1 MPKNNFPANSVVQ
14 IDGTSYEYRG
24 HVDGRLQF
32 VDPTTGAVYA
42 APDAF
47 GALRP
52 IDDDQFTRLLAADRA
67 SVLRK
72 PSYDRV
78 RHMNDVSQ
86 WTIAQATAIEPM
98 AGKMLAQCDMLDD
111 AGVPLGRK
119 AIARHLAKHWDAA
132 LIKKYGPHD
141 SPATIERWRA
151 KRGHPG
157 SRHAAQMVRMTGKT
171 PRGPYTGDLQ
181 AELLQKHALA
191 RSAARIEISS
201 AYAEYRCELTAINE
215 GRDPNHARPDEPYA
229 IASRDT
235 FRRRC
240 HALEQRE
247 TVRSAR
253 GSKAVLQDWMGG
265 GRSLTADFAMQR
277 VIIDHTRLD
286 AIVIY
291 QLPSGEEIV
300 LGRPW
305 LTLAVDV
312 ATRAIVSHVIS
323 FTPPSVWTLGETLW
337 RMAMPKRVPPDMAE
351 RYPMLANVRGK
362 PVEIVVDNAVEFR
375 SHTMEAAAR
384 SAGFSVRFCPVAKP
398 RYRAVGERAMGTV
411 NRLITNDL
419 AGRTVPIAQVRH
431 DGYDAAK
438 DAVVLM
444 EELEDIAL
452 RAVAIYNTEPHGGL
466 NGRQPLLAFQH
477 DAAKNGINNFVDLDA
492 FRRDLMPVR
501 EKAQLSGSGIVFE
514 TLRYHDHNEVFA
526 LLDDLVAGE
535 CRRQRRRGATATVD
549 FRYDP
554 MDISRIWVWNRKRRT
569 YVELRCSDED
579 YADGMPLFVHNAI
592 RAKAAQEGAAFNT
605 AQERA
610 EARHRLLQAKLKADP
625 QRDAETRAE
634 MARLYDVPRIRE
646 ITGTIASLEL
656 RPSEHVQQAD
666 FVGHDRA
673 ALTIFDH
680 EVLSTRPDLPPKAT
694 RARRRR
700 DPRDAGA
707 ERAVETPVASQPL
720 RRRMPKE
727 NAK

>member
-1 MPKNNFPANSVVQ
+1 MPKNNFPANCVVP
-14 IDGTSYEYRG
+14 IDGTTYDYRG
-24 HVDGRLQF
+24 HVDGRLQL

-42 APDAF
+42 APDMF
-47 GALRP
+47 GVVRP
-52 IDDDQFTRLLAADRA
+52 IDDEQFGRLLAAGRA

-72 PSYDRV
+72 PSHDRV
-78 RHMNDVSQ
+78 RHMNDVAQ
-86 WTIAQATAIEPM
+86 WTIAQAMAIDPKT
-98 AGKMLAQCDMLDD
+98 GRMLVQCRMLDD
-111 AGVPLGRK
+111 AGVPNGRK
-119 AIARHLAKHWDAA
+119 AIGRHLAIHWDEA
-132 LIKKYGPHD
+132 LAEKHGPHD
-141 SPATIERWRA
+141 PPATIERWRA

-157 SRHAAQMVRMTGKT
+157 SRHAAQMVRLTGKA
-171 PRGPYTGDLQ
+171 PRGPYCGDLQ

-191 RSAARIEISS
+191 RSAARIGISS
-201 AYAEYRCELTAINE
+201 AYDAYRCELTAINE
-215 GRDPNHARPDEPYA
+215 GRDLNHVRPDEPYA
-229 IASRDT
+229 IASYDT

-247 TVRSAR
+247 TVRSAH
-253 GSKAVLQDWMGG
+253 GPKAVLQDWMGG

-305 LTLAVDV
+305 LTLAIDV
-312 ATRAIVSHVIS
+312 ATRAIVAYVLS

-337 RMAMPKRVPPDMAE
+337 RMAMPKRVPAEMAE

-411 NRLITNDL
+411 NRLVTKDL
-419 AGRTVPIAQVRH
+419 AGRTIPITQVRH
-431 DGYDAAK
+431 DEYDATK
-438 DAVVLM
+438 DAVVFM

-452 RAVAIYNTEPHGGL
+452 RAVAIYNTEPHRGL
-466 NGRQPLLAFQH
+466 NDRQPLLLFQN
-477 DAAKNGINNFVDLDA
+477 DVAKNGINNFVDLDA
-492 FRRDLMPVR
+492 FRRDLMPVK
-501 EKAQLSGSGIVFE
+501 EKAQLSGSGIVFKG
-514 TLRYHDHNEVFA
+514 LRYHDHREVPA
-526 LLDDLVAGE
+526 LLDDLVPGE
-535 CRRQRRRGATATVD
+535 CRRQRRQGATATVD

-554 MDISRIWVWNRKRRT
+554 MDISRISVWNRKRRT
-569 YVELRCSDED
+569 YVDLRCSDED
-579 YADGMPLFVHNAI
+579 YADGMPLFVHKAI
-592 RAKAAQEGAAFNT
+592 RSKAAEEGAAFNT
-605 AQERA
+605 VQERA
-610 EARHRLLQAKLKADP
+610 DARHRLLQAKLNVDP
-625 QRDAETRAE
+625 RKDAEIRAE
-634 MARLYDVPRIRE
+634 MARLYEIPRIRE
-646 ITGTIASLEL
+646 ITGAIASLEL
-656 RPSEHVQQAD
+656 RPSEHVEQAD

-680 EVLSTRPDLPPKAT
+680 EVLSIRPDLPPKAT
-694 RARRRR
+694 PARRRR
-700 DPRDAGA
+700 APDDAGP
-707 ERAVETPVASQPL
+707 ERPLETPVTAPPL